1 MPSFDDHLQVRGA
14 RRKSSAAG
22 TIGDVHA
29 RLPTLALAILALLAP
44 GCGGSDPDEVVR
56 DYFEAVVDRD
66 GRRACD
72 QLSRELRQDIER
84 APAVGGRG
92 RTCADVM
99 ELAASLNPGLTKQDV
114 EDLDITVEEDGDRA
128 VATLENPLA
137 RREETIDL
145 VDEDGDWRIS
155 TLETRP
161 RG

>member
-1 MPSFDDHLQVRGA
+1 VF
-14 RRKSSAAG
+14 
-22 TIGDVHA
+22 A
-29 RLPTLALAILALLAP
+29 RLPTLVLAVLALLAP

-66 GRRACD
+66 GERACD
-72 QLSRELRQDIER
+72 QLSGELRQDIER
-84 APAVGGRG
+84 AEGTG

-99 ELAASLNPGLTKQDV
+99 ELAAGLNPGLTKQDV
-114 EDLDITVEEDGDRA
+114 EDLDISVEEIGDRA
-128 VATLENPLA
+128 IATLDNPLA
-137 RREETIDL
+137 RREEKIDL